1 VNEEWDVEE
10 VVTEGRVG
18 GDVDVLLLG
27 VGDELLAREDGV
39 TLDLVDGRD
48 EAGLF
53 NQSLQVLVCEVGDTN
68 GANFALRQLV
78 HGLPCLAVRNRV
90 VNVDLIGVRCHGEKI
105 RVRVL
110 SRSEVD
116 GPVDEIQIEVLKLKL
131 GKSIIE
137 GFLDLGRIV
146 LGVPQ
151 LSSDEDVLTL

>member
-1 VNEEWDVEE
+1 
-10 VVTEGRVG
+10 
-18 GDVDVLLLG
+18 
-27 VGDELLAREDGV
+27 
-39 TLDLVDGRD
+39 
-48 EAGLF
+48 
-53 NQSLQVLVCEVGDTN
+53 
-68 GANFALRQLV
+68 
-78 HGLPCLAVRNRV
+78 
-90 VNVDLIGVRCHGEKI
+90 
-105 RVRVL
+105 VRVL